1 MSYIVDLV
9 HYLAWPVVVLMAAN
23 MFREPLGQLI
33 VTFAD
38 RASRISVAMVKI
50 ELAQLSKASL
60 PPVVIDNLA
69 GMPVGGSKLLALAK
83 AIREDNQANYVI
95 INLK

>member
-38 RASRISVAMVKI
+38 RASRISVAMVR
-50 ELAQLSKASL
+50 SSWHSCRRRRYR
-60 PPVVIDNLA
+60 PW
-69 GMPVGGSKLLALAK
+69 
-83 AIREDNQANYVI
+83 
-95 INLK
+95 